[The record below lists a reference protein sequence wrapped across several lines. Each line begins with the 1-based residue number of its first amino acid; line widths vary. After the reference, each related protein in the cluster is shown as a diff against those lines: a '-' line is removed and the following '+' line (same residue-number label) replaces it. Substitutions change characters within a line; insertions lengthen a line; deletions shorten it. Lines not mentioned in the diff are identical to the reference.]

1 MNKQLIVIAEHKVI
15 QFGLKAFIESASAWR
30 VVFAATGK
38 EELLA
43 KMQEDESVLSVP
55 VVLVNNN
62 CADGNIYSVINL
74 LKEKN
79 PAVKCIIYSN
89 NSSYGDIIYA
99 FEKGVEGFLSTDSD
113 DNELL
118 LAIDAVSK
126 GKTYIQQDLMR
137 EILLISN
144 KLSLLTPREKQI
156 YDMICNGLDKQEICI
171 KFKISVRTCEN
182 YFSQLYSKLGVANIA
197 ELQEAYG
204 ITKNRLRRILIAENS
219 QPAQNISSNKLT
231 LIQDDSY
238 DGMGVK
244 ILYKNVPSNA
254 SVLEI
259 TLHNGEKREQVTFM
273 ENTALGKNHE
283 YFNLGYYVYPFLAA
297 GKEYT
302 FDFVFKTST
311 RKIVERACITVV
323 PLKGEEISIQQTN
336 TNVIINPHSFECF
349 IPELPKI
356 NLPQETRFCINA
368 WDSNWSYL
376 GEVQKNLSDSD
387 CFGPYYLYNDIT
399 YRIPKKDLE
408 SVKTVLFQFYFAY
421 ECYEWNYY
429 ISGIMPFSA
438 EKLP

>member
-30 VVFAATGK
+30 VVFAASGK
-38 EELLA
+38 EDLLA
-43 KMQEDESVLSVP
+43 KIQEDDSVLSVP

-62 CADGNIYSVINL
+62 CTDDNTYNIINL

-89 NSSYGDIIYA
+89 ISSYGDIIYA

-156 YDMICNGLDKQEICI
+156 YDMISKGLDKQEICI

-182 YFSQLYSKLGVANIA
+182 YFSQLYSKLGVANIV

-238 DGMGVK
+238 DGKGVK

-259 TLHNGEKREQVTFM
+259 ILHNGEKREQVTFM
-273 ENTALGKNHE
+273 ENSAFGKNRE

-302 FDFVFKTST
+302 FEFVFKTST
-311 RKIVERACITVV
+311 RKIAERAYITVV

-336 TNVIINPHSFECF
+336 TNVIINPKTLECF
-349 IPELPKI
+349 ISEIPKI
-356 NLPQETRFCINA
+356 NLPTETRFCINA

-376 GEVQKNLSDSD
+376 GEVQKNLSDSA

-429 ISGIMPFSA
+429 ISGIMPFDF
-438 EKLP
+438 EKVV